1 MKWKTL
7 KNYYFPLIMEEIE
20 QVRNDYMEL
29 VQNIQQYQKE
39 IDKKN
44 FYSLRSDIEK
54 RIIEIDEF
62 IEDNFDKEY
71 VLEFEKGKIKLKK
84 ILMINFKEKLDNN
97 TFDKNFKNLNFDL
110 KEIKKKSDLK
120 EKNEKNKI
128 PIYCEVNQ
136 TDRKLF
142 KIIEKNNKLI
152 NKNKRSHSKNIH
164 KNLDNINYHI
174 KFKDDNNINNKKSIN
189 LIDINKKKKIK
200 KKETFTQ
207 QALKKANNPVYKHL
221 SSNLN
226 SFIQINKSKK
236 EQDLLK
242 NNLEI
247 KNIIKNNDNKK
258 INNNLLKKNSINYK
272 IDEDNLNNNV
282 KKITNK
288 KMSNK
293 NLDIIE
299 ELLTNEVNNN
309 TTLKNKD
316 INIDENKQNNSI
328 NENINTNTDN
338 INNKNDDDFLE
349 SSEELIDLI
358 KKTDSKKD
366 SFIKN
371 NNDNNNKNNINNNY
385 NNYTNSQ
392 KINNINTNY
401 NTFSLKKVINSNNNI
416 NNNNVNF
423 FGEEEEEEFI
433 LDKKIENAFIKL
445 ILTTKEYELLLKERN
460 KKIELEL
467 FTNNSNYNI

>member
-120 EKNEKNKI
+120 EKNKKNKI

-189 LIDINKKKKIK
+189 LIDINKKKI
-200 KKETFTQ
+200 
-207 QALKKANNPVYKHL
+207 LKKRNFH
-221 SSNLN
+221 STS
-226 SFIQINKSKK
+226 
-236 EQDLLK
+236 
-242 NNLEI
+242 I
-247 KNIIKNNDNKK
+247 K
-258 INNNLLKKNSINYK
+258 
-272 IDEDNLNNNV
+272 
-282 KKITNK
+282 
-288 KMSNK
+288 
-293 NLDIIE
+293 
-299 ELLTNEVNNN
+299 
-309 TTLKNKD
+309 
-316 INIDENKQNNSI
+316 
-328 NENINTNTDN
+328 
-338 INNKNDDDFLE
+338 
-349 SSEELIDLI
+349 
-358 KKTDSKKD
+358 
-366 SFIKN
+366 
-371 NNDNNNKNNINNNY
+371 
-385 NNYTNSQ
+385 
-392 KINNINTNY
+392 
-401 NTFSLKKVINSNNNI
+401 
-416 NNNNVNF
+416 
-423 FGEEEEEEFI
+423 
-433 LDKKIENAFIKL
+433 
-445 ILTTKEYELLLKERN
+445 
-460 KKIELEL
+460 
-467 FTNNSNYNI
+467 

>member
-1 MKWKTL
+1 M
-7 KNYYFPLIMEEIE
+7 
-20 QVRNDYMEL
+20 
-29 VQNIQQYQKE
+29 
-39 IDKKN
+39 
-44 FYSLRSDIEK
+44 
-54 RIIEIDEF
+54 
-62 IEDNFDKEY
+62 
-71 VLEFEKGKIKLKK
+71 
-84 ILMINFKEKLDNN
+84 
-97 TFDKNFKNLNFDL
+97 
-110 KEIKKKSDLK
+110 
-120 EKNEKNKI
+120 
-128 PIYCEVNQ
+128 
-136 TDRKLF
+136 
-142 KIIEKNNKLI
+142 
-152 NKNKRSHSKNIH
+152 
-164 KNLDNINYHI
+164 
-174 KFKDDNNINNKKSIN
+174 
-189 LIDINKKKKIK
+189 
-200 KKETFTQ
+200 
-207 QALKKANNPVYKHL
+207 
-221 SSNLN
+221 
-226 SFIQINKSKK
+226 
-236 EQDLLK
+236 
-242 NNLEI
+242 EI

-272 IDEDNLNNNV
+272 IDDDNLNHNV

-328 NENINTNTDN
+328 NENINTNNDN

-401 NTFSLKKVINSNNNI
+401 NTYKIIKFKCLY
-416 NNNNVNF
+416 
-423 FGEEEEEEFI
+423 FI
-433 LDKKIENAFIKL
+433 
-445 ILTTKEYELLLKERN
+445 
-460 KKIELEL
+460 
-467 FTNNSNYNI
+467 